1 MAYTINR
8 SDGTQLVVLDDG
20 TIDTSTSLTLVGR
33 NYIGYGEV
41 QNENFVYLLEN
52 FSNDAPPSTPIIGQ
66 LWFDKSTNVLKV
78 YDSSSKWEDIGSAT
92 LSDNPPQN
100 SPLGSFWLKTT
111 NNTLYVWT
119 GTAWAFIGPE
129 DADGYGTTA
138 MKSGTIVGDNDITYP
153 IVRVYVNGIVIGIV
167 ASNSFTIKST
177 NPETGFTDIVA
188 GFNIS
193 SAHKFIGT
201 LQGNSTQADR
211 LTSPVLIN
219 GTAFD
224 GSSDVTIKS
233 ETKFHLK
240 RGNGILGQDFDGSQ
254 ELTWSVD
261 ASSTNTIGKIVQRDS
276 GGDFE
281 AGTITANLVGNV
293 TGNVTASSGTSTFD
307 IVNANSFV
315 GAQLTGNASTA
326 TRFVTPRNINGVSFD
341 GTADVTVPAEA
352 STLTGT
358 ALPNTVITSN
368 VERVGTLISLDVQG
382 KITLDNNLEL
392 NGTGSSHIAAN
403 DSITFKAVD
412 PGDEYSIKLI
422 SNETAVADG
431 VGPKGGLMPLTDLDG
446 DLGKASLRFDKVY
459 AQTFVGDVQG
469 NITSADTATKATNL
483 AGGVAG
489 SVPYQ
494 TGADTTAFTSVGVS
508 GYVLTSDGSGAPYWG
523 APSLQPLTFGNYLDG
538 NGRTEF
544 PGNVA
549 VTLDVDASTTN
560 TANKIVARDGSGNFA
575 AGVISASLSGNADTA
590 TRLATSRNI
599 NGVAFDGSGDITITA
614 SDPNAVTLAGV
625 NQTMSGS
632 YSLLTT
638 PSLPAHLVN
647 KSYVDNLLDTLTVQY
662 AIYQAVSSFTNQVGS
677 FNFNN
682 NFFYVYPP
690 SGKTMADF
698 AGGIVSI
705 SEIHF
710 AGGVDANDSLGNWF
724 NFTNASNN
732 DVSNPADAVKIR
744 VRVQNTEQ
752 RAKPRANY
760 LFLWR
765 N

>member
-78 YDSSSKWEDIGSAT
+78 YDSGSKWEDIGSAT

-111 NNTLYVWT
+111 NNTLHVWT

-177 NPETGFTDIVA
+177 NPEAGFTDIVA

-193 SAHKFIGT
+193 SAHKFVGT

-233 ETKFHLK
+233 ETQFHLK

-276 GGDFE
+276 GGDFA

-307 IVNANSFV
+307 VVNANTFV
-315 GAQLTGNASTA
+315 GAQLTGNANTA

-358 ALPNTVITSN
+358 ALPNTVISSN

-382 KITLDNNLEL
+382 KITIDNNLEF

-412 PGDEYSIKLI
+412 PGDEFSIKLI
-422 SNETAVADG
+422 SNETAVAQG

-469 NITSADTATKATNL
+469 NISSAITATKATNIE
-483 AGGVAG
+483 GGVAG

-494 TGADTTAFTSVGVS
+494 TAPDTTAFTSVGVS
-508 GYVLTSDGSGAPYWG
+508 GYVLTSGGSGAPYWG
-523 APSLQPLTFGNYLDG
+523 PPALQPLTFGNYLDG

-544 PGNVA
+544 PGNIA

-575 AGVISASLSGNADTA
+575 AGVITANLSGNADTA
-590 TRLATSRNI
+590 TRLETSRNI
-599 NGVAFDGSGDITITA
+599 NGVAFDGTQDITISSTDPDAVSKTA
-614 SDPNAVTLAGV
+614 I
-625 NQTMSGS
+625 NQTLTGS
-632 YSLLTT
+632 YSLLTSPT
-638 PSLPAHLVN
+638 LPAHLTN
-647 KSYVDNLLDTLTVQY
+647 KSYVDGVAAGYYIQH
-662 AIYQAVSSFTNQVGS
+662 AVLVRTDNFSNQILA
-677 FNFNN
+677 FDPTKNYFEIM
-682 NFFYVYPP
+682 PP
-690 SGKTMADF
+690 SGKTMSDF
-698 AGGIVSI
+698 AGGITSI
-705 SEIHF
+705 GTIHF
-710 AGGVDANDSLGNWF
+710 AGNVDGNDSFGSWF
-724 NFTNASNN
+724 E
-732 DVSNPADAVKIR
+732 
-744 VRVQNTEQ
+744 VRSDRLRIYCQNTEQ
-752 RAKPRANY
+752 RAHPRANY
-760 LFLWR
+760 LFFWR